1 MSTKALIGMVIA
13 SLLMVSCSLST
24 EAELAS
30 RTLALPD
37 LALVNAEYVLKDE
50 ESEPIAIQAAEISL
64 FDKTNTAILSSL
76 SFTQRDE
83 EGTILLSGRAD
94 EAVANTKNWDAQL
107 SGNVQ
112 ITDYRNDFVISADE
126 LSWLH
131 KQQLITAPAD
141 RLVTIVYTDDKRIEG
156 YGLDGNLKTST
167 FTFDRI
173 VSGAFS
179 L

>member
-1 MSTKALIGMVIA
+1 MSIKALLGMVIA
-13 SLLMVSCSLST
+13 SVLTISCSLST

-37 LALVNAEYVLKDE
+37 LTLVNAEYVLKDE

-64 FDKTNTAILSSL
+64 FDKTDRAILSSL
-76 SFTQRDE
+76 SFSQSDK
-83 EGTILLSGRAD
+83 EGKVVLTGRAD
-94 EAVANTKNWDAQL
+94 EAEANTKNWDARL
-107 SGNVQ
+107 TGNVQ
-112 ITDYRNDFVISADE
+112 VTDVRNDFVIKADE

-156 YGLDGNLKTST
+156 YGLDGDLKSAV

-173 VSGAFS
+173 VSGAVS